1 MTAASPSLPVPAIGE
16 RLPDYLVTAL
26 DGAQV
31 AAYAAASGD
40 SNPIHLDEDAA
51 RAAGLPGTIVH
62 GMLVMGQ
69 FEATL
74 RAWRPECRIET
85 MQSRFLRPLAVGGGL
100 RIEGRVAK
108 VETETPLRLIVRLMV
123 RDGTGTPICVG
134 DARIGL

>member
-1 MTAASPSLPVPAIGE
+1 MTATSPPLPVPAIGE
-16 RLPDYLVTAL
+16 PLPEYLVAAL

-31 AAYAAASGD
+31 AAYATASGD
-40 SNPIHLDEDAA
+40 HNPIHLDEDAA

-69 FEATL
+69 FEAAL
-74 RAWRPECRIET
+74 RGWRPECRIET
-85 MQSRFLRPLAVGGGL
+85 MQTRFLRPLAVGGGL

-108 VETETPLRLIVRLMV
+108 IETEAPLRLIVRLMV
-123 RDGTGTPICVG
+123 RDGAGTPICVG